1 MRFWGVDPG
10 RKSPGW
16 HGDFSPGFSDLE
28 LVSRQRFFRPR
39 ILNVAT
45 ALRWS
50 VESAMLNY
58 GTYICVCLVGDG
70 KSGGFVKWEVPP
82 NHPFCWDFPLL

>member
-28 LVSRQRFFRPR
+28 LVSRQRFFKAKNAECRHSPQVVSGKC
-39 ILNVAT
+39 NVE
-45 ALRWS
+45 LW
-50 VESAMLNY
+50 
-58 GTYICVCLVGDG
+58 YIYLCLF
-70 KSGGFVKWEVPP
+70 SW
-82 NHPFCWDFPLL
+82 